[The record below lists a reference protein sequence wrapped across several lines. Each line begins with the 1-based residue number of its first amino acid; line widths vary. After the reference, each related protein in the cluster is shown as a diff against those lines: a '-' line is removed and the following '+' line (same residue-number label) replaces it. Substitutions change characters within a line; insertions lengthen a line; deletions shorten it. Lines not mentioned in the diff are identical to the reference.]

1 MLIISGIIGIV
12 AIILISFFA
21 KKLSNKRIIRNIL
34 GVVLSMLLMFAPCFI
49 KCSENVGFHIMIG
62 AISAIL
68 FTAVLTLIEII
79 KQPSFSNILILVV
92 LFFLIGYA
100 ILEKQYFG
108 ATALEATHVGILMPM
123 GVAIISSMIFPI
135 QKDKEKKISL

>member
-21 KKLSNKRIIRNIL
+21 KRLSNKIIIRNIL
-34 GVVLSMLLMFAPCFI
+34 GVVLSMMLMLAPCFI

-68 FTAVLTLIEII
+68 FVAVLVLIEIV

-92 LFFLIGYA
+92 LLFLIGYA

-108 ATALEATHVGILMPM
+108 ASSLEATHVGILMPM
-123 GVAIISSMIFPI
+123 GVAIITSMIFPMN
-135 QKDKEKKISL
+135 KNKEKDV